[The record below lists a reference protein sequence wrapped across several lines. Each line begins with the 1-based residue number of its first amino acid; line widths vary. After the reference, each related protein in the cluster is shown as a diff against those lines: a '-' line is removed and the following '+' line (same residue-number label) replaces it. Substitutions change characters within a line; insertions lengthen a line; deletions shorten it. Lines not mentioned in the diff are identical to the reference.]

1 MSKKIEQRQKNRWI
15 SNQSK
20 EKEKDRVAWQI
31 ASTKMVTEEPLLID
45 LLTLVD
51 TLGQTNIDNHSS
63 NP

>member
-15 SNQSK
+15 SNQS
-20 EKEKDRVAWQI
+20 KEKDRVAWQI

-51 TLGQTNIDNHSS
+51 TYVGTNEY
-63 NP
+63 